1 MIRERE
7 QVYRSAFYLADLIA
21 TIVAFGLALRVRAV
35 LPERVRLPVLGELPP
50 LADFSAFVPAVMALT
65 GIWLFLL
72 FLFETSDFRAPPR
85 TFALRYA
92 KVTGVGSVLLLGC
105 AFLLQWDF
113 FPRTLIVLFALID
126 WASMFVSRIVML
138 RVAELIRRRRTG
150 GHQILLVGTGPA
162 AREVYEAIGEERSFG
177 FEVMG
182 LLRETTASPSPDW
195 GDQPVFGDM
204 SRLQE
209 VLTRQVVDTV
219 MFALEDTDEE
229 ALGDAIAVCEE
240 RGARV
245 SIAMFPFRHV
255 SPRMTLENLEGIP
268 MLTFAQTPT
277 NEVKLLF
284 KRSIDVG
291 VAALAILLL
300 SPLML
305 ATLLAIRLESKGAA
319 LYRQVRVGKMGR
331 QFNVYKFRSMV
342 VDAEERREALTEAN
356 EMGEGPM
363 FKLKRDP
370 RVTRV
375 GRVIRKLS
383 IDELP
388 QLFNVL
394 RGEMSLV
401 GPRPSLP
408 DEVARFEPWQRR
420 RLSMKPGITCIWQVS
435 GRNKIGFDDWMKLD
449 LEYIDNWSIWL
460 DIKILAKTVPV
471 VLLGYGAS

>member
-7 QVYRSAFYLADLIA
+7 QLYRSVFYVADLLA
-21 TIVAFGLALRVRAV
+21 TLFAFGLALRIREV
-35 LPERVRLPVLGELPP
+35 LPDRVRLPVLGVLPP
-50 LADFSAFVPAVMALT
+50 LADFSAFLPAVPALA
-65 GIWLFLL
+65 GIWMLLL
-72 FLFETSDFRAPPR
+72 FLFETSDFRAPRR
-85 TFALRYA
+85 TAALRYA
-92 KVTGVGSVLLLGC
+92 KTVLVGSVLLLGC
-105 AFLLQWDF
+105 AFLLQWGF
-113 FPRTLIVLFALID
+113 FPRTLIVLFAVVA
-126 WASMFVSRIVML
+126 WSSMFATRIVML
-138 RVAELIRRRRTG
+138 RAAALIRRRRTG

-162 AREVYEAIGEERSFG
+162 AAEVFQAIREERTFG
-177 FEVMG
+177 FEVVG
-182 LLRETTASPSPDW
+182 FLRETPASPSPDW
-195 GDQPVFGDM
+195 APQPVFGDL
-204 SRLQE
+204 SRLRD
-209 VLTRQVVDTV
+209 VLNRQVVDTV

-268 MLTFAQTPT
+268 MLTFAKTPT
-277 NEVKLLF
+277 NEVKLLL
-284 KRSIDVG
+284 KRSIDVF
-291 VAALAILLL
+291 VSALAIALL

-305 ATLLAIRLESKGAA
+305 ATLVAIRLESPGPA
-319 LYRQVRVGKMGR
+319 LYRQQRVGKMGR
-331 QFNVYKFRSMV
+331 RFDVLKFRSMV
-342 VDAEERREALTEAN
+342 IDAEARLEALRAQN

-363 FKLKRDP
+363 FKVKRDP
-370 RVTRV
+370 RVTRI

-408 DEVARFEPWQRR
+408 EEVARFEPWQRR